1 MEKKV
6 IDLEVT
12 SNIGDSISDLKAL
25 KRQLKDTAAGSEE
38 FKKIFNQIDD
48 LEDKIKS
55 AKSSSSDWIDSLE
68 QAGGPLGAVGAGLNK
83 AKVATQSFGGAL
95 KATGIGLFVS
105 LIGGLV
111 AAFRDNEE
119 ATKKLQPLLDGL
131 GKIFQGVFRA
141 VEPLFNTL
149 VDLAISALPMVGEAF
164 GAVYGSVTAVFQ
176 SLGALGSAIKK
187 LVSGDFS
194 GAWKD
199 AKSSVTD
206 FSKNYDESIK
216 RFNDGTKELSKTE
229 KEEAEKR
236 EEARKKALEKKQAAE
251 EKSKQAAIKKAEEE
265 AAALKAIADK
275 KLADDMKSAQDALN
289 IVNELNRSYETPA
302 QKETREYE
310 EKKAILEANNLSTQ
324 LLTQK
329 HNENLALIKKTEEEK
344 KAAEEAKIAADKKK
358 IADDTAKEEL
368 DREKAIAEGKKA
380 IQDAYLNVASN
391 GISLLKTVFEKNKAI
406 QKGLIVAESAVGV
419 ARIITNTT
427 AADAADNL
435 VAATMGPAG
444 AAYKATKFTLN
455 RISAGIGIAAN
466 IAATAKALSAL
477 GGGGGGGA
485 PSGGG
490 SATGGSAGGSPTFN
504 VVGNSGVNQ
513 LAGVMNTKEQQ
524 APIKTYVVSSDVTS
538 SQSLDRNI
546 IQSATLG

>member
-6 IDLEVT
+6 IDLEVN
-12 SNIGDSISDLKAL
+12 SNIGESISDLKAL

-68 QAGGPLGAVGAGLNK
+68 NAGGPLGAVGAGLNK

-111 AAFRDNEE
+111 AAFKDNEE

-131 GKIFQGVFRA
+131 AKIFQGVFRA
-141 VEPLFNTL
+141 VEPLFNIV
-149 VDLAISALPMVGEAF
+149 VDLAISALPMVSEAF
-164 GAVYGSVTAVFQ
+164 AAVYGSVTAVFQ

-206 FSKNYDESIK
+206 FSKNYDDSIK
-216 RFNDGTKELSKTE
+216 RFNEGTKELTKTE

-251 EKSKQAAIKKAEEE
+251 EKAKQAAIKKAEEE
-265 AAALKAIADK
+265 AAKLKAIADK
-275 KLADDMKSAQDALN
+275 KLADEMKSAQDALN
-289 IVNELNRSYETPA
+289 IVNALNQSYETPA
-302 QKETREYE
+302 EKETREYE
-310 EKKAILEANNLSTQ
+310 EKKAILEANNLSTE
-324 LLTQK
+324 LLTKK
-329 HNENLALIKKTEEEK
+329 HLENLDGIKQTQKEK
-344 KAAEEAKIAADKKK
+344 DDKDEAEWEAYVKATDEKNKK
-358 IADDTAKEEL
+358 DEV
-368 DREKAIAEGKKA
+368 DREKTVAEQKKA
-380 IQDAYLNVASN
+380 IQQGALDALGGLVGLAKTIGDKNKGIQKAALIAETGLGIANVIVNTNVGSSKEIATKGIFGLSTSAILYAKM
-391 GISLLKTVFEKNKAI
+391 GISIASILAASA
-406 QKGLIVAESAVGV
+406 KGLA
-419 ARIITNTT
+419 
-427 AADAADNL
+427 
-435 VAATMGPAG
+435 
-444 AAYKATKFTLN
+444 
-455 RISAGIGIAAN
+455 
-466 IAATAKALSAL
+466 AL
-477 GGGGGGGA
+477 GGGGGGAGA
-485 PSGGG
+485 PSNTGSGGG
-490 SATGGSAGGSPTFN
+490 TGGGTNAPQFN

-513 LAGVMNTKEQQ
+513 LANVLNTQEQ
-524 APIKTYVVSSDVTS
+524 APVKAYVVPSDVTTG
-538 SQSLDRNI
+538 QSLDRNI
-546 IQSATLG
+546 IRNASLG

>member
-6 IDLEVT
+6 IELEVN
-12 SNIGDSISDLKAL
+12 SNLGESISDLKAL

-68 QAGGPLGAVGAGLNK
+68 NAGGPLGAVGAGLNK

-119 ATKKLQPLLDGL
+119 ATKKLQPLLDGI

-149 VDLAISALPMVGEAF
+149 VDLATSALPMVGEAF

-206 FSKNYDESIK
+206 FSKNYDDSIK
-216 RFNDGTKELSKTE
+216 RFNEGTKELTKTE

-251 EKSKQAAIKKAEEE
+251 EKAKQAAIKKAEEE
-265 AAALKAIADK
+265 AAKLKAIADK

-289 IVNELNRSYETPA
+289 IVNALNQSYETPA
-302 QKETREYE
+302 EKETREYE
-310 EKKAILEANNLSTQ
+310 EKKAILEANNLSTE

-329 HNENLALIKKTEEEK
+329 HLENLEGIKQTQKEK
-344 KAAEEAKIAADKKK
+344 DDKAEAEWDAYVKATDEKNKK
-358 IADDTAKEEL
+358 DEL
-368 DREKAIAEGKKA
+368 DREKTVAEQKLAINKGALDALGGLVGLAKTIGDKNKGIQKAALIAETGLGIANVIINTNVGSAKEVATKGIFGLSTSA
-380 IQDAYLNVASN
+380 ILYAKM
-391 GISLLKTVFEKNKAI
+391 GIS
-406 QKGLIVAESAVGV
+406 
-419 ARIITNTT
+419 
-427 AADAADNL
+427 
-435 VAATMGPAG
+435 
-444 AAYKATKFTLN
+444 
-455 RISAGIGIAAN
+455 IAA
-466 IAATAKALSAL
+466 ILAASAKGMAAL

-485 PSGGG
+485 GGGASTGGGG
-490 SATGGSAGGSPTFN
+490 STAGTAPTPPQFN

-513 LAGVMNTKEQQ
+513 LANVLNTQEQTPVK
-524 APIKTYVVSSDVTS
+524 AYVVPSDVTTG
-538 SQSLDRNI
+538 QSLDRNI
-546 IQSATLG
+546 IRNASLG

>member
-12 SNIGDSISDLKAL
+12 SNIGESISDLKAL

-55 AKSSSSDWIDSLE
+55 AKSTSSDWIDSLE
-68 QAGGPLGAVGAGLNK
+68 NAGGPLGMVGAGLNK

-111 AAFRDNEE
+111 AAFKDNEN

-131 GKIFQGVFRA
+131 SKIFQGVFRA
-141 VEPLFNTL
+141 VEPLFNII
-149 VDLAISALPMVGEAF
+149 VDLAISALPMVSKAF
-164 GAVYGSVTAVFQ
+164 GVVYSSVTAVFQ

-199 AKSSVTD
+199 AKSSVND
-206 FSKNYDESIK
+206 FSKNYDDSIK
-216 RFNDGTKELSKTE
+216 RFNEGTKELTKTE

-236 EEARKKALEKKQAAE
+236 EENRKKALEKKKEAE
-251 EKSKQAAIKKAEEE
+251 EKAKQAAIKKAQEE

-289 IVNELNRSYETPA
+289 IVTALNQSYETPA
-302 QKETREYE
+302 EKETREYE
-310 EKKAILEANNLSTQ
+310 EKKAVLEANNLSTE

-329 HNENLALIKKTEEEK
+329 HLENLDLIKKTDKEK
-344 KAAEEAKIAADKKK
+344 QDKDDAEWDAYVKTTDDKNAKDEI
-358 IADDTAKEEL
+358 
-368 DREKAIAEGKKA
+368 DREKAIADQKKA
-380 IQDAYLNVASN
+380 IQDSQLNLASAAVGFLSAVA
-391 GISLLKTVFEKNKAI
+391 GKNKAI
-406 QKGLIVAESAVGV
+406 QKTAIIAENA
-419 ARIITNTT
+419 
-427 AADAADNL
+427 
-435 VAATMGPAG
+435 
-444 AAYKATKFTLN
+444 
-455 RISAGIGIAAN
+455 IGIAKMIIAN
-466 IAATAKALSAL
+466 NAANIGALASPANIAVPGSAAPIIAFNNITTALGVATTIAATAKALSAV
-477 GGGGGGGA
+477 GGGGGGSA

-490 SATGGSAGGSPTFN
+490 ATGGGAAPQFN

-513 LAGVMNTKEQQ
+513 LANVMNTKEQP
-524 APIKTYVVSSDVTS
+524 PIKTFVIASDVTS
-538 SQSLDRNI
+538 GQSLDRNI
-546 IQSATLG
+546 IKNASLG

>member
-6 IDLEVT
+6 IDLEVN
-12 SNIGDSISDLKAL
+12 SNIGESISDLKAL

-55 AKSSSSDWIDSLE
+55 AKSTSSDWIDSLE
-68 QAGGPLGAVGAGLNK
+68 NAGGPLGAVGAGLNK

-119 ATKKLQPLLDGL
+119 ATKKLQPLLDGI

-149 VDLAISALPMVGEAF
+149 VDLAISALPMVSEAF
-164 GAVYGSVTAVFQ
+164 SVVYASVTAVFQ
-176 SLGALGSAIKK
+176 SLGSLGSAIKK

-206 FSKNYDESIK
+206 FSKNYDESTK
-216 RFNDGTKELSKTE
+216 RFQEGTKELTKTE

-236 EEARKKALEKKQAAE
+236 EEARKKALEKKEAAE
-251 EKSKQAAIKKAEEE
+251 EKAKQAAVKKAEEE

-289 IVNELNRSYETPA
+289 IITALNQSYETPA
-302 QKETREYE
+302 EKETREYN
-310 EKKAILEANNLSTQ
+310 EKKAILEANNLSTE

-329 HNENLALIKKTEEEK
+329 HLENLAGIVKTDADK
-344 KAAEEAKIAADKKK
+344 KAAEDAKIAADKKTK
-358 IADDTAKEEL
+358 DDAAAKEEL
-368 DREKAIAEGKKA
+368 DREQAVADQKKA
-380 IQDAYLNVASN
+380 IQDSQLGLASAAVGFLSAVA
-391 GISLLKTVFEKNKAI
+391 GKNKAL
-406 QKGLIVAESAVGV
+406 QKTAIIAENA
-419 ARIITNTT
+419 
-427 AADAADNL
+427 
-435 VAATMGPAG
+435 
-444 AAYKATKFTLN
+444 
-455 RISAGIGIAAN
+455 IGIAKMIIAN
-466 IAATAKALSAL
+466 NAANIGALATPQAIATSGLAAKPVIAMNNISTALGVATTIAATAKALSAV
-477 GGGGGGGA
+477 GGGGAGGA
-485 PSGGG
+485 PSGG
-490 SATGGSAGGSPTFN
+490 SATGGGGAAPQFN

-513 LAGVMNTKEQQ
+513 LADVMNTQQ
-524 APIKTYVVSSDVTS
+524 QTPVKAYVVPSDVTTG
-538 SQSLDRNI
+538 QSLDRNI
-546 IQSATLG
+546 IRNASLG